1 MYHLVVFFIP
11 CMRAYLL
18 KARAPL
24 APMDQIQ
31 VICRKSKL
39 GDWFML
45 DQLAKN
51 IDPVILCEFLAEL
64 LKKMEEQ
71 DNFEEC

>member
-1 MYHLVVFFIP
+1 
-11 CMRAYLL
+11 
-18 KARAPL
+18 
-24 APMDQIQ
+24 MDQIQ

-51 IDPVILCEFLAEL
+51 IDPVILFEFLAEL
-64 LKKMEEQ
+64 LKKMEDE

>member
-1 MYHLVVFFIP
+1 
-11 CMRAYLL
+11 MRAYLL

-24 APMDQIQ
+24 TPMYQIQ

-39 GDWFML
+39 GNWFML

-51 IDPVILCEFLAEL
+51 MDPVILCEFLAEL
-64 LKKMEEQ
+64 LKKMEDQE
-71 DNFEEC
+71 NFEEF

>member
-1 MYHLVVFFIP
+1 
-11 CMRAYLL
+11 MRAYLL
-18 KARAPL
+18 KAREPL
-24 APMDQIQ
+24 APMYQIQ

-51 IDPVILCEFLAEL
+51 MDPVILCEFLAEL
-64 LKKMEEQ
+64 LKKMEDQE
-71 DNFEEC
+71 NFEDC